1 MRHLCIYLH
10 ISLAKSAMKVSMYVS
25 TYVFLL
31 QGTRRPSYVG
41 DEVVC
46 VAYGIFT
53 FYTISLS
60 SEKLRAGCDCKTLTE
75 LSRSAGA
82 ATMPAASFWTAEPTR
97 DGVCDS
103 PLAIMV
109 KLC

>member
-1 MRHLCIYLH
+1 M
-10 ISLAKSAMKVSMYVS
+10 VSSKRYVVCMYMS
-25 TYVFLL
+25 VFLL
-31 QGTRRPSYVG
+31 QHTRRPGYVG
-41 DEVVC
+41 DEVMC

-75 LSRSAGA
+75 LSRSAQVRSGLGQ
-82 ATMPAASFWTAEPTR
+82 TAGPHISGELAQHTR
-97 DGVCDS
+97 DCVCDS
-103 PLAIMV
+103 PLPIMV

>member
-1 MRHLCIYLH
+1 M
-10 ISLAKSAMKVSMYVS
+10 
-25 TYVFLL
+25 YVFLL

-41 DEVVC
+41 DEVMC

-75 LSRSAGA
+75 LSRSARV
-82 ATMPAASFWTAEPTR
+82 E
-97 DGVCDS
+97 
-103 PLAIMV
+103 LA
-109 KLC
+109 

>member
-1 MRHLCIYLH
+1 M
-10 ISLAKSAMKVSMYVS
+10 
-25 TYVFLL
+25 
-31 QGTRRPSYVG
+31 
-41 DEVVC
+41 C

-75 LSRSAGA
+75 LSRSARVELA
-82 ATMPAASFWTAEPTR
+82 VLAVEWTAAQPTR

-103 PLAIMV
+103 PLPIMV
-109 KLC
+109 KLCRKTRAQCVNYKNDFGKRVTPEELYSG